1 MKTTKQPLS
10 YASAPTIKTPT
21 VPPTPEAIRLRAYLI
36 FLARGGSGGSEFEDW
51 LKAENELKQEYAK
64 KIGS

>member
-1 MKTTKQPLS
+1 MKTSNNPRP
-10 YASAPTIKTPT
+10 YASAPTIKAPAA
-21 VPPTPEAIRLRAYLI
+21 PPTPEAIRQRAYQL

-64 KIGS
+64 KTEP